1 LRHRF
6 RARRHRAQGSRTVSH
21 LLDTNVISELRKPE
35 RRADVSVRTWVAA
48 RAPSD
53 LYLSV
58 ITVLEVEVG
67 IGRLAKRDPAQA
79 GRLQTWFDEELLD
92 AFAGRTLP
100 VDVPVARRAARLH
113 VSDPRPERDAL
124 IAATAAVHGLAVVT
138 RNVKDFEPLD
148 VAVINPWGD
157 EVGS

>member
-1 LRHRF
+1 M
-6 RARRHRAQGSRTVSH
+6 SH

-35 RRADVSVRTWVAA
+35 RRADVGVRSWVAA
-48 RAPSD
+48 RALAD
-53 LYLSV
+53 LYLST

-67 IGRLAKRDPAQA
+67 IGRIARRDPAQGA
-79 GRLQTWFDEELLD
+79 RLQAWLDEELLD
-92 AFAGRTLP
+92 TFAGRILP

-113 VSDPRPERDAL
+113 VPDPRPERDAL

-138 RNVKDFEPLD
+138 RNAKDFEPLD

-157 EVGS
+157 VACS